1 MKDKNSKNDEKR
13 PVRLKGVGDSLW
25 VSIDPTQPL
34 ENLKKELK
42 TVFKRLGHLTIQS
55 KVILD
60 FEEEG
65 NYDSLVVTLREFLKE
80 KYSVASVLENDK
92 KKSTDKTDTK
102 TNPKPKA
109 RQSDW
114 DKKWKNKRSDVLMIA
129 GRIRSGQRMKARRHL
144 VVLGDVNPGGEAMAG
159 GDIIVLGS
167 LKGKAVAGQP
177 DNRDAIILALE
188 FKPTQ
193 VQIGTKVAVGIDTDA
208 PQTAEFARIEGDNIV
223 VEEYMQVNP
232 FAKLHWPQ
240 AR

>member
-1 MKDKNSKNDEKR
+1 MKNEKR

-34 ENLKKELK
+34 ETLKNELI
-42 TVFKRLGHLTIQS
+42 TVFQRLGHLTIQA
-55 KVILD
+55 KVVLD
-60 FEEEG
+60 LEQDG
-65 NYDSLVVTLREFLKE
+65 DYDSLISEIRKFLKE
-80 KYSVASVLENDK
+80 TYNVASVLLNDK
-92 KKSTDKTDTK
+92 KSKAEKKSQAKQHDWDTK
-102 TNPKPKA
+102 
-109 RQSDW
+109 
-114 DKKWKNKRSDVLMIA
+114 WKSKRSDVLMIA
-129 GRIRSGQRMKARRHL
+129 GRIRSGQRIKARRHL

-177 DNRDAIILALE
+177 SNHDAIILALD

-193 VQIGTKVAVGIDTDA
+193 VQIGMNVAVGIDTDA
-208 PQTAEFARIEGDNIV
+208 PQTAEFARVEGDNIV
-223 VEEYMQVNP
+223 VEEYMQANP